1 MVIFSKERAYLREVL
16 EEIKNQNIKEEDAW
30 RHVLAE
36 INNDYIEEEIT

>member
-1 MVIFSKERAYLREVL
+1 MVIFSKESAYLREVL
-16 EEIKNQNIKEEDAW
+16 EEIKNQNIKDEDAW